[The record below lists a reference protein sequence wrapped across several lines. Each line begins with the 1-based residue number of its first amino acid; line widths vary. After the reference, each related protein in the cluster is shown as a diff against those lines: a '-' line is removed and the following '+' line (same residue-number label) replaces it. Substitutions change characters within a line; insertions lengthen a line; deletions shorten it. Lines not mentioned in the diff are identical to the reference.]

1 MYMIKLGVLEDF
13 VFFVLVYFCLL
24 ILFIIIMFMFF
35 YGMGGVEEFDIFG
48 SFFLVMFKLGVGLND
63 IGMLN

>member
-1 MYMIKLGVLEDF
+1 
-13 VFFVLVYFCLL
+13 
-24 ILFIIIMFMFF
+24 MFMFF